1 MALLSLWGAFRN
13 PGRGDLVAASGETTG
28 LPALLAMR
36 ERMRRSDTGRLI
48 LQERPLITV
57 GCLPLHCR
65 RPFSAGPGCT
75 PMTIAAPPCPR
86 HQLQARPQPPAA
98 PAFPAS
104 VLHPH
109 PSNCLQDEVVAPCW
123 DMPEHTFG
131 GAYARFMGSRGFAA
145 SDRPPCSCVERRAAS
160 GEQRLLGLLACVSRQ
175 GLPMQQLLCLLLP
188 GPHPAVLPC
197 SALPFMLQVY

>member
-1 MALLSLWGAFRN
+1 MAPLLPATASAATCPARRQQPAASLPPAPLLPPPCRPQPQYATHLPLNPVEKGAVALLSLWGAFRN

-104 VLHPH
+104 VFAPA
-109 PSNCLQDEVVAPCW
+109 PLQLPAGRG
-123 DMPEHTFG
+123 G
-131 GAYARFMGSRGFAA
+131 GA
-145 SDRPPCSCVERRAAS
+145 
-160 GEQRLLGLLACVSRQ
+160 LLGHA
-175 GLPMQQLLCLLLP
+175 
-188 GPHPAVLPC
+188 
-197 SALPFMLQVY
+197 